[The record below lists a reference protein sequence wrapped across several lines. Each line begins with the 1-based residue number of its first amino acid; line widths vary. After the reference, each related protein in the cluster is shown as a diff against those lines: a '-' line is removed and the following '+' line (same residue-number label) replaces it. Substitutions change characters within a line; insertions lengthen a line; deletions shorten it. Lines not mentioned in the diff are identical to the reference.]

1 MKEESK
7 ALKIKEQTNIPETA
21 LDNSSSI
28 RPKSTLPFKDRI
40 KDKYLRSNKFSLLY
54 ETE

>member
-7 ALKIKEQTNIPETA
+7 ASKIKEQTIIPETS
-21 LDNSSSI
+21 LDQSSSI
-28 RPKSTLPFKDRI
+28 RPKSTFSVKDRV